1 MSIIKK
7 IINGIFFNYVNINAL
22 YFYWNNLVTFHF
34 VMQKFQK
41 KSTFR
46 FIIIIVYPDALKEI
60 KK

>member
-7 IINGIFFNYVNINAL
+7 QNINGIFSNCVNNNAL

-41 KSTFR
+41 KS
-46 FIIIIVYPDALKEI
+46 ILCLDLSLS
-60 KK
+60 